1 MGRSVREQLAAA
13 DAVAHRYVRDQLA
26 QFKNLDYPRA
36 TPFAKCMAQG
46 TVRLPPPID
55 DAQLDAVGRFMWNLT
70 EIERRI
76 ILSHYAPW
84 TTIPAIARSLGMTPR
99 RWYHQHERILLRLDG
114 WLSAVD
120 ALNVRERAA

>member
-36 TPFAKCMAQG
+36 APFARLMAQG

-120 ALNVRERAA
+120 AK